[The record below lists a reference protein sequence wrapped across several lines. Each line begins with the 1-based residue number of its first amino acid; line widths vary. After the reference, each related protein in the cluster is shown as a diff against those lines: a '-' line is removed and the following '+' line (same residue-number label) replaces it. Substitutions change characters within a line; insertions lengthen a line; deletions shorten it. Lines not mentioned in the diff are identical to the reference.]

1 MSKITNDG
9 LTRVWHRMLYSC
21 THNGNSGCQ
30 RANIKPLY
38 SLPLNFMISYIQL
51 VSCLLVLQF

>member
-21 THNGNSGCQ
+21 THMATVGDSQKLQLG
-30 RANIKPLY
+30 I
-38 SLPLNFMISYIQL
+38 FSYIGL
-51 VSCLLVLQF
+51 FHLTINAFQFW